1 VRQRIALWGA
11 LAVIAVGAGGL
22 VVALGGGGSGDGG
35 APPDLP
41 LALGATDGRAEAAT
55 PSAAADIAVPG
66 GYVPG
71 DGLPALG
78 GHRTAYRLQAS
89 IDADDVRQ
97 VAKAVGI
104 DAAPTEKGDSWHAE
118 KGPMALDVYGP
129 DGSWSAYRMMP
140 VEGTGSSAGSTGS
153 VGSGSTGS
161 GSAGPPPEV
170 LGTTPPVP
178 VGPAIE
184 CPDTKSGVA
193 ANQPGVET
201 GSATS
206 CVPTC
211 ATYPPDDAVHD
222 GVQIQPCRLPVETVP
237 PPTTTVPADLPS
249 QDEARR
255 IALDV
260 LDASGADTHGAQVT
274 TEDLGGLWSV
284 TVEPVVDGVPAPG
297 LDLYVTIGAEGRIDS
312 ASGHLG
318 KVEELGDYP
327 LIDTKAAIT
336 RLNEGWA
343 LGGAAS
349 DVAVSAAAE
358 AAPPKPAADVTAA
371 PRTPGGSDDA
381 SGAATSGP
389 AAGTTGGADR
399 PGTGPPTVAG
409 TDDPAATGGSAAAG
423 GNGTGGSTPA
433 TSRPAIG
440 PAVGGSGGA
449 AGPGTGPPTVAGTD
463 DPAVSGPAAG
473 VGEVAVTHAERV
485 LVLVPSWD
493 GSGSYLVPGYRFTAD
508 DGSAPTV
515 PAVKDD
521 VLKPPPAP
529 STTVPPTGGKPEPG
543 QIDPAPPVGKP
554 EPGQIDPAPPKD
566 QAEMGMVTRP

>member
-1 VRQRIALWGA
+1 VRQRITLWGA

-22 VVALGGGGSGDGG
+22 VVALGGGGSEDGG

-41 LALGATDGRAEAAT
+41 LALGGAGSAIDGRAEAAT
-55 PSAAADIAVPG
+55 PSAADIAVPG

-78 GHRTAYRLQAS
+78 GHGTAYRLRAS
-89 IDADDVRQ
+89 IGTDDVRKL
-97 VAKAVGI
+97 AKAVGI
-104 DAAPTEKGDSWHAE
+104 DAAPTEKGDSWHAAQ
-118 KGPMALDVYGP
+118 GPMALDVYGP

-140 VEGTGSSAGSTGS
+140 VEGTGSSGGSTGS
-153 VGSGSTGS
+153 VGSGS
-161 GSAGPPPEV
+161 AGPPPNV
-170 LGTTPPVP
+170 LGTTPQAP

-184 CPDTKSGVA
+184 CPDTQSGGA
-193 ANQPGVET
+193 KNQTGVDT
-201 GSATS
+201 GSTAS

-211 ATYPPDDAVHD
+211 ETYAPDDAVHD
-222 GVQIQPCRLPVETVP
+222 GVQIQPCRLPVEPVP
-237 PPTTTVPADLPS
+237 APTTTVPVTTVPSTTVPPDLPS

-260 LDASGADTHGAQVT
+260 LDASGADTRGAHVT

-318 KVEELGDYP
+318 TPAELGDYP
-327 LIDTKAAIT
+327 LIDTKDAIT
-336 RLNEGWA
+336 RLNAGWGF
-343 LGGAAS
+343 GGSAS

-358 AAPPKPAADVTAA
+358 AAPPKAAGND
-371 PRTPGGSDDA
+371 P
-381 SGAATSGP
+381 AATSGP
-389 AAGTTGGADR
+389 TVTGADAAVSSG
-399 PGTGPPTVAG
+399 PGVG
-409 TDDPAATGGSAAAG
+409 DDEP
-423 GNGTGGSTPA
+423 
-433 TSRPAIG
+433 
-440 PAVGGSGGA
+440 
-449 AGPGTGPPTVAGTD
+449 GPGTGPPTVARSD
-463 DPAVSGPAAG
+463 DPAVSSGPAAAG
-473 VGEVAVTHAERV
+473 GNGGSTPAAPAAPAGSDDPPGAVTSGPGVGSSGGAAKVGEVAVTGAERV

-493 GSGSYLVPGYRFTAD
+493 QSGSYLVPGYRFTAD

-515 PAVKDD
+515 PAVEDD

-529 STTVPPTGGKPEPG
+529 STSG
-543 QIDPAPPVGKP
+543 PPVGKA

-566 QAEMGMVTRP
+566 QADVGMVTRP